1 MFKENTKPQRTQ
13 FFKKKTYTFYN
24 SNQLTCEF
32 INTFSEM
39 QIGLF
44 FFPQIPVCFSPEVTK
59 LHFKG
64 NSEI

>member
-1 MFKENTKPQRTQ
+1 MFKENTKPQRTH

-32 INTFSEM
+32 IKTFSEM
-39 QIGLF
+39 QIGLPPPHPCLLF
-44 FFPQIPVCFSPEVTK
+44 PEVTK

-64 NSEI
+64 NYKI